1 MEEYLASC
9 FTMMS
14 KVKKPLAMMSFK
26 YMSTKK
32 KTLCVVNITR
42 IGQSKN
48 FYGTTITCEISK
60 IKKDAWYLIDTPQE
74 K

>member
-1 MEEYLASC
+1 MEEYLASY
-9 FTMMS
+9 MMN

-32 KTLCVVNITR
+32 NRKTLCVVNTTR

-60 IKKDAWYLIDTPQE
+60 IKKDAWYLIETPQE

>member
-9 FTMMS
+9 VTMMN

-32 KTLCVVNITR
+32 KCKTLHWLIQLRLDNQFFFNGIIV
-42 IGQSKN
+42 
-48 FYGTTITCEISK
+48 TCEILK
-60 IKKDAWYLIDTPQE
+60 IKERHMVLN
-74 K
+74 